1 MTQEKG
7 HKLKEDIFPISKW
20 SSLVKLNH
28 QMSFDRMTYKMNIQ
42 MPLIS
47 RIFEFIIKKKRIATL
62 NIDAYQNNQRL

>member
-28 QMSFDRMTYKMNIQ
+28 QMSFYRMTYKMNIQ

-47 RIFEFIIKKKRIATL
+47 RIFKFIIKKKRIATL